1 MTRLDPAAAGLDAK
15 RTAMLLRDARAVLRK
30 VDVLAATALAV
41 DDPALPAIAE
51 LRAAAEHLVAQL
63 ARREEQ
69 RQRRVR
75 AEARRTR

>member
-1 MTRLDPAAAGLDAK
+1 MTRTDPAAAGLDAK
-15 RTAMLLRDARAVLRK
+15 RDAMLLRDARAVLRR

-63 ARREEQ
+63 ARRQEH
-69 RQRRVR
+69 RQRRAR

>member
-1 MTRLDPAAAGLDAK
+1 MSRLDPAAGLDAK
-15 RTAMLLRDARAVLRK
+15 RTAMLVRDARAVLRK

-63 ARREEQ
+63 GRREEHQQ
-69 RQRRVR
+69 RWARD
-75 AEARRTR
+75 AARRSR

>member
-41 DDPALPAIAE
+41 DDPSLPTIAE
-51 LRAAAEHLVAQL
+51 LRSAAERLVAQL
-63 ARREEQ
+63 ARREEHL
-69 RQRRVR
+69 QRRAR
-75 AEARRTR
+75 AEGRRTR